1 MRDAGRG
8 PHRISE
14 GHRYMI
20 LALALLG
27 CAGPSTTELQAGGSS
42 LPGFI
47 ETLSTTQHDGIT
59 QMEVTYPSDTLVV
72 RGFLTLPKKSG
83 RRPTVLFNHGGV
95 SGVSADMKRRSIDL
109 AKEGYVVFA
118 PTYRGEG
125 GSEGRIEVAVG
136 EVADVLAAA
145 DILSR
150 HPRVRADQMA
160 ITGSSHGAL
169 ISVLA
174 AAREPERFRC
184 VAAACG
190 VMDVVS
196 WYHWLVETKGVEAV
210 RDSLSLVVYGNGPEA
225 EPEAFRIRQATRVA
239 GEVKVP
245 ILLQYGEADK
255 TVPVSQARQ
264 FVAAATSAGRP
275 APDLR
280 IYPKLGHAF
289 WFWND
294 TKAHTQDEIDEA
306 DDSWDDFTDF
316 LDDHLD

>member
-1 MRDAGRG
+1 MPDADPG
-8 PHRISE
+8 PRRIS
-14 GHRYMI
+14 RTLI
-20 LALALLG
+20 LALAVLG
-27 CAGPSTTELQAGGSS
+27 CAGPATTELQAGGSS
-42 LPGFI
+42 GPWAEI
-47 ETLSTTQHDGIT
+47 ISTSTHAGIT
-59 QMEVTYPSDTLVV
+59 QMEVAYPSDSLLV

-118 PTYRGEG
+118 PAYRGEG
-125 GSEGRIEVAVG
+125 GSEGRIEVAAG
-136 EVADVLAAA
+136 EVDDVLAAA

-150 HPRVRADQMA
+150 HPRVRADRMA

-184 VAAACG
+184 VVAACG

-196 WYHWLVETKGVEAV
+196 WYHWLVETKGVESV

-225 EPEAFRIRQATRVA
+225 EPEAFRTRQATRVA

-255 TVPVSQARQ
+255 TVPVSQAHQ
-264 FVAAATSAGRP
+264 FLAAATAAGRP
-275 APDLR
+275 APALR
-280 IYPKLGHAF
+280 TYPKLGHAF

-294 TKAHTQDEIDEA
+294 TKSHTQDEIEEA
-306 DDSWDDFTDF
+306 EDSWDDFTDF
-316 LDDHLD
+316 LDEHLD